1 MAKSKRKY
9 NRPLD
14 PLRKELSILVKEAN
28 ERVSQLTETNFASR
42 ALFEAQKS
50 LSPSRR
56 DDNVLFRSDLKNRRE
71 LTREFA
77 RVNKFLNDWTSFS
90 EGAENFSSEFYTMKG
105 VWGGQFGDEHFDSS
119 KLDPDFAKKA
129 FEIYDRVIEA
139 GGGWDRVI
147 GFFRDENSKVQFG
160 SEVLLNAI
168 YDMIDKG
175 LSDEEIY
182 NRANAL
188 VDQALRS
195 FDKMAVLQ
203 RTNIDYGSII
213 PNIDKRSDFYKW
225 QRSRKR
231 ASWSDFRKKQIYK
244 RRKS

>member
-9 NRPLD
+9 KRPLD
-14 PLRKELSILVKEAN
+14 PLRKELRVLVKEAN
-28 ERVSQLTETNFASR
+28 ERVSQLTSGNYASR

-50 LSPSRR
+50 LAPSRR
-56 DDNVLFRSDLKNRRE
+56 SDDVLFRSDLKNRRQ

-90 EGAENFSSEFYTMKG
+90 EGAEDFSSEFYTMKG
-105 VWGGQFGDEHFDSS
+105 VWGGQFGEDHFDST
-119 KLDPDFAKKA
+119 KLDADFAKKA
-129 FEIYDRVIEA
+129 FEIYDRVIE
-139 GGGWDRVI
+139 GKGGWDRVI

-175 LSDEEIY
+175 LSDEEVF
-182 NRANAL
+182 NRSYAL
-188 VDQALRS
+188 VDQALQS

-203 RTNIDYGSII
+203 RTNIDYGAII
-213 PNIDKRSDFYKW
+213 PNEDKRADYYKW
-225 QRSRKR
+225 RRSRSKATWNEFKHKR
-231 ASWSDFRKKQIYK
+231 HYK
-244 RRKS
+244 RRT

>member
-9 NRPLD
+9 KRPLD

-28 ERVSQLTETNFASR
+28 KRVSQLTETNFASR
-42 ALFEAQKS
+42 ALYEAQKS
-50 LSPSRR
+50 LAPSRR
-56 DDNVLFRSDLKNRRE
+56 DDDVLFRSDLKNRRQ
-71 LTREFA
+71 LNREFV

-90 EGAENFSSEFYTMKG
+90 EGAEDFSSEFYTMKG
-105 VWGGQFGDEHFDSS
+105 VWGGQFGEDHFDKT
-119 KLDPDFAKKA
+119 KLDEDFAKKA

-139 GGGWDRVI
+139 EGGWDRVI

-168 YDMIDKG
+168 YDMIDKD

-182 NRANAL
+182 NRSFAL
-188 VDQALRS
+188 IEQALRN

-203 RTNIDYGSII
+203 RTNIDYGAII
-213 PNIDKRSDFYKW
+213 PNEDKRADYYRWRKS
-225 QRSRKR
+225 RSKATWNEFKQKR
-231 ASWSDFRKKQIYK
+231 HYK
-244 RRKS
+244 RRK